1 MINRG
6 WWLKRMVAEKEILS
20 LSQEVGDLLRQR
32 GWYLVTAESC
42 TGGLIGN
49 WITDISGSSDYYLG
63 GVVAYANEV
72 KQALLRVPAA
82 ALMQFG
88 AVSEE
93 VACAMATGVRQLF
106 SHQMALERLVGV
118 GVTGIAGPGGG
129 TPEKPVGLVWI
140 AVETP
145 ATRRVERFLWQG
157 DRRQNKA
164 LSAYSALR
172 LLKEELLDQEG
183 FSHGKR

>member
-1 MINRG
+1 LCYHQLI
-6 WWLKRMVAEKEILS
+6 MVTEKEILS
-20 LSQEVGDLLRQR
+20 LSQEIGVLLRQR

-42 TGGLIGN
+42 TGGLLGN
-49 WITDISGSSDYYLG
+49 WITDIPGSSDYYLG
-63 GVVAYANEV
+63 GVVAYANRV
-72 KQALLRVPAA
+72 KQTLLNVPETV
-82 ALMQFG
+82 LTQSG

-93 VACAMATGVRQLF
+93 VACAMATGVRHLF
-106 SHQMALERLVGV
+106 ADQMALERLVGV

-157 DRRQNKA
+157 DRLQNKA
-164 LSAYSALR
+164 LSAHKALSMLR
-172 LLKEELLDQEG
+172 EELLSEEE
-183 FSHGKR
+183 FFHGKR

>member
-1 MINRG
+1 
-6 WWLKRMVAEKEILS
+6 MVTEKEILS
-20 LSQEVGDLLRQR
+20 LSQEVGVLLRQR

-49 WITDISGSSDYYLG
+49 WITDIPGSSDYYLG
-63 GVVAYANEV
+63 GIVAYANGV
-72 KQALLRVPAA
+72 KQTLLNVPETVLA
-82 ALMQFG
+82 QFG
-88 AVSEE
+88 AVSKE
-93 VACAMATGVRQLF
+93 VACAMASGVRQLF
-106 SHQMALERLVGV
+106 ADQVARESLVGV

-157 DRRQNKA
+157 DRLQNKA
-164 LSAYSALR
+164 LSAHKALSMIR
-172 LLKEELLDQEG
+172 EELLDEEE
-183 FSHGKR
+183 FFHGKR